1 MERQFKMSNVKC
13 KMLNVEFSMSNE
25 KWRMLK
31 FFSVFLSGLCV
42 SVLFLTKTI
51 FAHPL
56 VRNNSIFAQT
66 FVL

>member
-1 MERQFKMSNVKC
+1 
-13 KMLNVEFSMSNE
+13 MSNE

-31 FFSVFLSGLCV
+31 FFSVFLGGLCV